1 MQILNK
7 RETRNLVTL
16 GIRKKKTDG
25 NSLFLLRLESKLAGD

>member
-16 GIRKKKTDG
+16 GIQKKKQMG
-25 NSLFLLRLESKLAGD
+25 IAFLLRLESKLAGD